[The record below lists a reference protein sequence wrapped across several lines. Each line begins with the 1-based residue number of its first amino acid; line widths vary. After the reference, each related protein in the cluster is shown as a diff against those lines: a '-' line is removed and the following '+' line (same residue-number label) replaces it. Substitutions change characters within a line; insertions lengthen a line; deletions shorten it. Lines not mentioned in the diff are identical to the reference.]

1 MLKDGQ
7 LYIAHCDN
15 GNINLIGN
23 MANRH
28 GLIAGATGTGKTVTL
43 QVLAETFSQA
53 GVPCFMADMKGDL
66 SGISQAGRLSGF
78 IEKRMPEF
86 GIENPQFA
94 GCPTRFFDVFGEQG
108 FPMRAT
114 VSAMGPQL
122 LARLMELTEVQ
133 AGVLNAVFRI
143 ADDNNLLL
151 IDLKDL
157 KLMLDFVGKN
167 AAKFTTEYGNIAP
180 ASIGAIQ
187 RAILQIESEGGDQF
201 FGEQGFPMRATVS
214 AMGPQLLARLMEL
227 TEVQAGVL
235 NAVFRIADDNNLLLI
250 DLKDLKLMLDFV
262 GKNAAKFTTEY
273 GNIAP
278 ASIGAI
284 QRSVLQIESEGGDK
298 FFGEPAFDVEDLF
311 AVENGRGV
319 MNVLA
324 ADKLMLNPKL
334 YSTYLLWLMTEL
346 YAKLPEVGDL
356 DLPKFVFFFDEA
368 HMLFDGT
375 SKALVDK
382 IEQVIRL
389 IRSKGVGIYF
399 ITQVPSDVP
408 VNVLAQLSN
417 RVQHALRAYT
427 PQDQK
432 AVRAAAQTFRANPAF
447 KTEDAILD
455 LGTGE
460 ALVSFLDE
468 KGAPSVVERAK
479 ILFPLS
485 QIGAITPGQRMDIQA
500 AAPAKL
506 KEYEKFFDRESAYEV
521 LTEVNQK
528 VEEEK
533 EKERK
538 ALEKEKEAKAKE
550 KEKKA
555 SGKAKKGGI
564 GRTILG
570 TMIAAAATSF
580 ARSAGTSI
588 AKSLG
593 GSKKSTT
600 TKKSTSTSKSSSG
613 SILGD
618 VVKKATK
625 TAANTATRKVT
636 TEILKSILK

>member
-7 LYIAHCDN
+7 LYIAHSDS
-15 GNINLIGN
+15 GNINLVGK

-66 SGISQAGRLSGF
+66 SGISQPGKLSGF

-122 LARLMELTEVQ
+122 LARLMQLTEVQ
-133 AGVLNAVFRI
+133 SGVLNAVFRI

-167 AAKFTTEYGNIAP
+167 AAKFTTEYGNIAS
-180 ASIGAIQ
+180 ASVGAIQ
-187 RAILQIESEGGDQF
+187 RA
-201 FGEQGFPMRATVS
+201 
-214 AMGPQLLARLMEL
+214 
-227 TEVQAGVL
+227 
-235 NAVFRIADDNNLLLI
+235 
-250 DLKDLKLMLDFV
+250 
-262 GKNAAKFTTEY
+262 
-273 GNIAP
+273 
-278 ASIGAI
+278 
-284 QRSVLQIESEGGDK
+284 VLQIESEGGDK
-298 FFGEPAFDVEDLF
+298 FFGEPAFDVMDLF

-334 YSTYLLWLMTEL
+334 YSTYLLWLMTEI
-346 YAKLPEVGDL
+346 YTKLPEVGDL

-408 VNVLAQLSN
+408 VSVLAQLSN

-432 AVRAAAQTFRANPAF
+432 AVRSAAQTFRANPAF

-500 AAPAKL
+500 AAPQKI
-506 KEYEKFFDRESAYEV
+506 KDYEKYFDRESAYEI
-521 LTEVNQK
+521 LTEVNQQ

-533 EKERK
+533 EAERE
-538 ALEKEKEAKAKE
+538 AAEKEKEAKARE
-550 KEKKA
+550 KEEKSSKSSRKA
-555 SGKAKKGGI
+555 GI

-580 ARSAGTSI
+580 ARSAGTQI
-588 AKSLG
+588 ARNIGGKKSST
-593 GSKKSTT
+593 SKK
-600 TKKSTSTSKSSSG
+600 TSTSKKSSSTKSSG
-613 SILGD
+613 SLLGD
-618 VVKKATK
+618 AVKKATK

-636 TEILKSILK
+636 TEILKSIFK

>member
-15 GNINLIGN
+15 GNINLVGN

-94 GCPTRFFDVFGEQG
+94 GCPTRFFDV
-108 FPMRAT
+108 
-114 VSAMGPQL
+114 
-122 LARLMELTEVQ
+122 
-133 AGVLNAVFRI
+133 
-143 ADDNNLLL
+143 
-151 IDLKDL
+151 
-157 KLMLDFVGKN
+157 
-167 AAKFTTEYGNIAP
+167 
-180 ASIGAIQ
+180 
-187 RAILQIESEGGDQF
+187 

-588 AKSLG
+588 AKSIG
-593 GSKKSTT
+593 GSKKSTTTKKSTGTT

>member
-7 LYIAHCDN
+7 LYIAHSDS
-15 GNINLIGN
+15 GNINLVGK

-66 SGISQAGRLSGF
+66 SGISQPGKLSGF

-108 FPMRAT
+108 YPMRAT

-122 LARLMELTEVQ
+122 LARLMQLTEVQ
-133 AGVLNAVFRI
+133 SGVLNAVFRI

-167 AAKFTTEYGNIAP
+167 AAKFTTEYGNIAS
-180 ASIGAIQ
+180 ASVGAIQ
-187 RAILQIESEGGDQF
+187 RA
-201 FGEQGFPMRATVS
+201 
-214 AMGPQLLARLMEL
+214 
-227 TEVQAGVL
+227 
-235 NAVFRIADDNNLLLI
+235 
-250 DLKDLKLMLDFV
+250 
-262 GKNAAKFTTEY
+262 
-273 GNIAP
+273 
-278 ASIGAI
+278 
-284 QRSVLQIESEGGDK
+284 VLQIESEGGDK
-298 FFGEPAFDVEDLF
+298 FFGEPAFDVMDLF

-334 YSTYLLWLMTEL
+334 YSTYLLWLMTEI
-346 YAKLPEVGDL
+346 YTKLPEVGDL

-408 VNVLAQLSN
+408 VSVLAQLSN

-432 AVRAAAQTFRANPAF
+432 AVRSAAQTFRANPAF

-500 AAPAKL
+500 SAPQKI
-506 KEYEKFFDRESAYEV
+506 KDYEKYFDRESAYEI
-521 LTEVNQK
+521 LTEVNQQ

-533 EKERK
+533 EAERE
-538 ALEKEKEAKAKE
+538 AAEKEKEAKARE
-550 KEKKA
+550 KEEKSSKSSRKA
-555 SGKAKKGGI
+555 GI

-580 ARSAGTSI
+580 ARSAGTQI
-588 AKSLG
+588 ARNIG
-593 GSKKSTT
+593 GKK
-600 TKKSTSTSKSSSG
+600 TSTSKSTSSKSSTAKKSSTTKSSG
-613 SILGD
+613 SLLGD
-618 VVKKATK
+618 AVKKATR

-636 TEILKSILK
+636 TEILKSIFK